1 MRFRDMAVWFFKMAA
16 GRHLEFCPTGNG
28 AVGSAVPENPT
39 LEPNM
44 RGIGWR
50 VEELWPFQIFPKCVN
65 WPWGRSSVV
74 GRQYSYFLHWS
85 HILLFRYVS
94 ERGVYASFYVKC
106 KKDVHDATTGWW
118 WLWWWWWCLID
129 CRLTSRETDQA
140 TCGASPSE
148 WMLHWNLAV
157 WPIFD
162 TPLSRYFVNASPPT
176 ADSKI
181 HTILINGHL
190 YQIYSQLIFRTK
202 LLRKCSCRTDFS
214 YFEI

>member
-106 KKDVHDATTGWW
+106 KKRCPWRYY
-118 WLWWWWWCLID
+118 WLMMIMMMMMMPDRLQANKQRDWPSDLWCVAVRMNAALKLGS
-129 CRLTSRETDQA
+129 LTDLRHAAFQVLRECESTN
-140 TCGASPSE
+140 S
-148 WMLHWNLAV
+148 WL
-157 WPIFD
+157 
-162 TPLSRYFVNASPPT
+162 
-176 ADSKI
+176 
-181 HTILINGHL
+181 
-190 YQIYSQLIFRTK
+190 
-202 LLRKCSCRTDFS
+202 
-214 YFEI
+214 